1 MHAARLGQFGWNS
14 FGPSPMLP
22 GLAPFAAPGIATD
35 YSWNRFSSV
44 MDASPSAWGA
54 PIPMAA
60 APASGV
66 QCYTCSNG
74 NPSDNKFNV
83 TDMDLVKAYRADGYR
98 CTKTDCVERGGSA
111 YGRASSFGTFGNLFS
126 GGRATGAMS
135 SEIYSPSAPFSKASM
150 MGNRRL
156 GESTPPLKFSYADAV
171 TWLASAEA
179 IVKLSPICELPIVAR
194 FRDFIAKTPAAAQ
207 PSTTLTLTP
216 DDEKAMADF
225 VACVEKTK
233 SHVAD
238 YDWKIT
244 DHTPELIGTGI
255 AAALLAWLIL
265 S

>member
-1 MHAARLGQFGWNS
+1 
-14 FGPSPMLP
+14 
-22 GLAPFAAPGIATD
+22 
-35 YSWNRFSSV
+35 
-44 MDASPSAWGA
+44 
-54 PIPMAA
+54 MAA

-98 CTKTDCVERGGSA
+98 CTKTDCAERGGSA

-135 SEIYSPSAPFSKASM
+135 SEIYSPSAPFSKMSSM
-150 MGNRRL
+150 SGQRSL
-156 GESTPPLKFSYADAV
+156 GESAAPLKFSYADAV
-171 TWLASAEA
+171 AWLASAEA
-179 IVKLSPICELPIVAR
+179 IVKVSPICELPIVAR

-207 PSTTLTLTP
+207 ASEALTLTP

-244 DHTPELIGTGI
+244 DHTPELIGAGI
-255 AAALLAWLIL
+255 ATALLAWLFL